1 MFRKLAYI
9 NLVLQKTLV
18 RVLSAFVWSSK
29 KARKDFG
36 KRLMTSVIKNYL
48 KRYLPAIED
57 IKSSEE
63 KKSAKKIWVCWL
75 QGEKNAPEIVKKCI
89 ESVRNHSNGY
99 SVIVVDNSNI
109 EQFVSL
115 PDYIYKKLEKGY
127 ISNTH
132 FSDILRVAL
141 LSQNGGIW
149 IDATVFL
156 TGNLPDEITKSPF
169 FAWHSNSYVKNN
181 NWLLASSPNHPL
193 TNSIK
198 ALLLEYWKYE
208 NKTINYFFYHMFFDL
223 MLEKK
228 PQLLKEWEKVPV
240 LYDTDC
246 YDMPMI
252 TKYNSDRWLEITAK
266 NSVHKLSYR
275 YDKTANINGTFL
287 EKILA

>member
-1 MFRKLAYI
+1 
-9 NLVLQKTLV
+9 VLQKTLV

-36 KRLMTSVIKNYL
+36 KRLMTSFIKNYL

-57 IKSSEE
+57 IKSSKE

-75 QGEKNAPEIVKKCI
+75 QGERNAPEIVKKCI
-89 ESVRNHSNGY
+89 ESIKNHSNGY

-115 PDYIYKKLEKGY
+115 PDYIYKKLEKGH

-141 LSQNGGIW
+141 LSTHGGIW

-156 TGNLPDEITKSPF
+156 TGNLPDEIAKSPF
-169 FAWHSNSYVKNN
+169 FAWHCNSYVKNN
-181 NWLLASSPNHPL
+181 NWLLVSSPNHPL
-193 TNSIK
+193 INSIK
-198 ALLLEYWKYE
+198 TLLLEYWKYE
-208 NKTINYFFYHMFFDL
+208 NKAVDYFFYHMFFDL
-223 MLEKK
+223 MVEQK

-240 LYDTDC
+240 IYDTDG
-246 YDMPMI
+246 YNMPMFI
-252 TKYNSDRWLEITAK
+252 NYNNDAWLEITAK
-266 NSVHKLSYR
+266 NSIHKLSYR
-275 YDKTANINGTFL
+275 YNANTDINGTFL

>member
-9 NLVLQKTLV
+9 NLVLQKTFV

-57 IKSSEE
+57 IESSKE
-63 KKSAKKIWVCWL
+63 KTSAKKIWVCWL

-89 ESVRNHSNGY
+89 ESVRNHSNGS

-109 EQFVSL
+109 EQFVRL

-132 FSDILRVAL
+132 FSDILRVVL
-141 LSQNGGIW
+141 LSKHGGIW

-156 TGNLPDEITKSPF
+156 TGNLPDEITKNPF
-169 FAWHSNSYVKNN
+169 FAWHCNSYVKNN
-181 NWLLASSPNHPL
+181 NWLLVSSHNHIL

-198 ALLLEYWKYE
+198 TLLLEYWKYE
-208 NKTINYFFYHMFFDL
+208 NKAVDYFFYHMFFDL
-223 MLEKK
+223 MVE
-228 PQLLKEWEKVPV
+228 QNQGLLKEWEKVPV
-240 LYDTDC
+240 IYDTDG
-246 YDMPMI
+246 YNMPML
-252 TKYNSDRWLEITAK
+252 TKYNNNAWLEITAK
-266 NSVHKLSYR
+266 NSIHKLSYR
-275 YDKTANINGTFL
+275 YDETANKNGTFL